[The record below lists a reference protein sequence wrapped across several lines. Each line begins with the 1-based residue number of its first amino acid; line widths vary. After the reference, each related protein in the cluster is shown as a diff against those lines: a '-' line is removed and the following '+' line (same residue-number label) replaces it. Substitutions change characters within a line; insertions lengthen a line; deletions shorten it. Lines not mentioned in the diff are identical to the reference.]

1 MIGTEK
7 LDRVKKEQVKLRA
20 CNQYQY
26 KKSVFIVN
34 VVYGNTESKL
44 CVLL

>member
-1 MIGTEK
+1 MIWTEK
-7 LDRVKKEQVKLRA
+7 FDRVKKEQVKLRA
-20 CNQYQY
+20 GNQYQY

-34 VVYGNTESKL
+34 VVDGNTESKL